1 MKDLAVNFFAYCVDF
16 VINLANILGLS
27 YYEIN
32 MLLFCV
38 IYPLL
43 LFGLMVIYMIQKI
56 RLRRVEGGSL
66 EKINSLGNG

>member
-43 LFGLMVIYMIQKI
+43 LFGLMATYVIQKI
-56 RLRRVEGGSL
+56 RLRRVVV
-66 EKINSLGNG
+66 GNLKKLN